1 MRWGGSLVSL
11 LMVQHNDAALSEQDV
26 SDARRNGFLTKHKIW
41 KEVMKMG
48 KKGLLVRAG
57 ICFMVAAFV
66 LSFGSI
72 SQAEPKSIKVSAV
85 ISMTGFMAGNG
96 IQLHEAY
103 EIITKKVN
111 AND

>member
-1 MRWGGSLVSL
+1 
-11 LMVQHNDAALSEQDV
+11 
-26 SDARRNGFLTKHKIW
+26 
-41 KEVMKMG
+41 MKMG
-48 KKGLLVRAG
+48 EKGLLMRAG

-66 LSFGSI
+66 LGFGSI

-111 AND
+111 AQGGIYVKKFGKKLPVEYR